1 METNQILN
9 DTIDKKK
16 QSFEYRVLA
25 RKYRPKT
32 FGDLIG
38 QDFLVRIISNAF
50 KLERIAHAF
59 LFTGVRGVGK
69 TTAARIIA
77 KGLNC
82 IENEKPTAT
91 PCGKCESC
99 IAATDDRHIDIIEI
113 DAASHTGVDDMREL
127 VEGVRYKP
135 AVGRYRIYIIDE
147 VHMLSTAA
155 FNALLKTLEEPPEHS
170 KFIFCTTE
178 VRKIPITVLSRCQ
191 RFDLKRVSELQ
202 LFNHLQKVIKEE
214 KVNVDNNAL
223 KIISNSSDGSVRDAL
238 SLLDQ
243 AISINEKGS
252 ITEKEIKEMLGLS
265 DREMIWNLFDFLLSG
280 KSEEVIKCFDNLLI
294 SGSEPIMIIEDLL
307 HICHLVTRMLASP
320 STVNV
325 DLFSEYDLSRST
337 VSAKKLNI
345 PSAAK
350 CWQLLLKGHKE
361 IQSSYSVKETTEMV
375 LIRIAYAADLPDL
388 KDLIDSHSNELEIK
402 SIDNVI
408 DSNKSPLKKNY
419 NEDYLSSGNNIKI
432 SNFEE
437 LLKFVKSQK
446 ELSLYAD
453 LADRVRL
460 INYKVGYIKCSIDG
474 EDSDKLITSIRNK
487 LDLITNLKWNIVI
500 SDEEAMLPFS
510 KLEDLKFK
518 KDKENVE
525 KTPLVESLLKQFPD
539 SELSEIKEK

>member
-1 METNQILN
+1 
-9 DTIDKKK
+9 
-16 QSFEYRVLA
+16 
-25 RKYRPKT
+25 
-32 FGDLIG
+32 
-38 QDFLVRIISNAF
+38 
-50 KLERIAHAF
+50 
-59 LFTGVRGVGK
+59 
-69 TTAARIIA
+69 
-77 KGLNC
+77 
-82 IENEKPTAT
+82 
-91 PCGKCESC
+91 
-99 IAATDDRHIDIIEI
+99 
-113 DAASHTGVDDMREL
+113 
-127 VEGVRYKP
+127 
-135 AVGRYRIYIIDE
+135 
-147 VHMLSTAA
+147 
-155 FNALLKTLEEPPEHS
+155 
-170 KFIFCTTE
+170 
-178 VRKIPITVLSRCQ
+178 
-191 RFDLKRVSELQ
+191 
-202 LFNHLQKVIKEE
+202 
-214 KVNVDNNAL
+214 
-223 KIISNSSDGSVRDAL
+223 
-238 SLLDQ
+238 
-243 AISINEKGS
+243 
-252 ITEKEIKEMLGLS
+252 
-265 DREMIWNLFDFLLSG
+265 
-280 KSEEVIKCFDNLLI
+280 
-294 SGSEPIMIIEDLL
+294 MIIEDLL

-325 DLFSEYDLSRST
+325 DLVSEYDLSRST
-337 VSAKKLNI
+337 ISAKKLNI

-419 NEDYLSSGNNIKI
+419 NEDYLGSGNNIKI

-460 INYKVGYIKCSIDG
+460 IDYKVGYIECSIDG
-474 EDSDKLITSIRNK
+474 GDSDKLITSIRNK

-518 KDKENVE
+518 KYKENVE

-539 SELSEIKEK
+539 SEVGEIKEK